1 MPFVRPLPGVAARHG
16 MMVDG
21 PRPARAGRERQVGP
35 LGPEQGRTVA
45 GRLHGVV
52 AMDGPS
58 GTGKSTVS
66 RRLAIACDA
75 AYLDTGAMY
84 RALTLAVLRAGL
96 DGADPGAEGVALA
109 AVADVHSVTDPAA
122 PAILLGGADVE
133 TDIRGPEVTQAVSA
147 VSALPAVRAA
157 LVERQRTLIAEA
169 VATVGGIVVEGRD
182 IGSVVAPDAPLKVYL
197 TASEEV
203 RAARRGAQ
211 DRKAGRNGDVTTVLA
226 DVRRRDRLD
235 STRKTSPLHAA
246 PDAMVLDTYE
256 LSVDAVLAELL
267 RLVEQRG
274 LVS

>member
-1 MPFVRPLPGVAARHG
+1 
-16 MMVDG
+16 
-21 PRPARAGRERQVGP
+21 
-35 LGPEQGRTVA
+35 VA

-66 RRLAIACDA
+66 RRLAVAGDA

-96 DGADPGAEGVALA
+96 DGADPAAEAVALA
-109 AVADVHSVTDPAA
+109 AVADVRSVTDPAA
-122 PAILLGGADVE
+122 PALLLAGADVE
-133 TDIRGPEVTQAVSA
+133 AEIRGPEVTRAVSA
-147 VSALPAVRAA
+147 VSALPAVRTA
-157 LVERQRTLIAEA
+157 LVARQRVLIAEA
-169 VATVGGIVVEGRD
+169 LAYGGIVVEGRD
-182 IGSVVAPDAPLKVYL
+182 IGSVVVPDAPLKVYL

-211 DRKAGRNGDVTTVLA
+211 DRKAGRDGDVAAVLA

-246 PDAMVLDTYE
+246 ADAVVLDTDG